1 MKVIFTFKLPWA
13 LTASAIFLAGV
24 AACSAAAVPPV
35 NSADAS
41 WASERWPGTT
51 VAELSRG
58 RDVFVSRCSACHALP
73 RPEVK
78 SPDEWATVLDEMAM
92 RAKLSTVDRD
102 LTLRYLSATSQRLR
116 ASGPTTQSRF

>member
-1 MKVIFTFKLPWA
+1 MKVIFTFKLSRA
-13 LTASAIFLAGV
+13 LAASAVCLAGV

-35 NSADAS
+35 ASADAR

-78 SPDEWATVLDEMAM
+78 SPDEWATVLDEMAA
-92 RAKLSTVDRD
+92 RAKLTTVDRD

-116 ASGPTTQSRF
+116 AAAPTTQGSF